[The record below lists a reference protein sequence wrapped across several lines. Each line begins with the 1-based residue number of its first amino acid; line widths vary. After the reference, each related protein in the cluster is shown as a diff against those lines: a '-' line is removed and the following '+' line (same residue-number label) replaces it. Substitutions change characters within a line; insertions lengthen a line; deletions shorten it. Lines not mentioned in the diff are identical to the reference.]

1 MTLEEYAQAQ
11 QQITA
16 ATAQYITTFS
26 RFFVGPALTVAE
38 WLVLLKLLFNE
49 VDQRRKEAAE
59 LARAFYDSQR
69 ALHHP
74 TVPRHDRFLV
84 TYDFPTFV
92 KQMDPARPRMTQQM
106 SPKDAVTNMVMHAV
120 REVENAGRDQIIQAV
135 EADIEL
141 DVVLEQ
147 QVEPQTP
154 QPVAPPK
161 SAVIE
166 EIKTRLEQPV
176 AEKVG
181 TPAETPVQRTGPIRG
196 WARVAT
202 GLETCS
208 WCLMLISRGAIESRQ
223 YNSARGAGLQLDSA
237 TAARMIAAGED
248 VSKDMKKWHIG
259 CDCKVVPVYDKY
271 DWPGRE
277 ASVRALALWKD
288 ASKEASQILRDNPD
302 KKSFVKGEWIPTTH
316 NREAIN
322 TLRRRLERGV
332 ISMKE
337 VAAIAA

>member
-11 QQITA
+11 QQVTA
-16 ATAQYITTFS
+16 ATAQYINTFS
-26 RFFVGPALTVAE
+26 RFFVNPALTALE
-38 WLVLLKLLFNE
+38 WIALLKLLFNE

-59 LARAFYDSQR
+59 LARTFYDSQR

-74 TVPRHDRFLV
+74 TAPRHDRFLV

-92 KQMDPARPRMTQQM
+92 TQMDPARPRMTQQS

-135 EADIEL
+135 EADVEL
-141 DVVLEQ
+141 DVVQ
-147 QVEPQTP
+147 DAPAPEPAVKP
-154 QPVAPPK
+154 EPK
-161 SAVIE
+161 PRPIVE
-166 EIKTRLEQPV
+166 EIRSRIEQKV
-176 AEKVG
+176 AEEVG

-202 GLETCS
+202 GRETCS

-277 ASVRALALWKD
+277 ASVRALELWKD
-288 ASKEASQILRDNPD
+288 ASREAGQILRDNPD